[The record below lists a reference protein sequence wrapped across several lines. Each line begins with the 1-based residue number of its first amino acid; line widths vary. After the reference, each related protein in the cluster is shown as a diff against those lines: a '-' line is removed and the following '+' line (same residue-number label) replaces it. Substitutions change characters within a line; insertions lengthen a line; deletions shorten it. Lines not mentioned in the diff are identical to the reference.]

1 MHERRTGDRRIQ
13 KTEGLLRG
21 ALGTLLHEKPY
32 ENIAVKEILH
42 RANVGRSTFYTH
54 FSDKD
59 ELLLSCI
66 HSVLGSAQPRSR
78 RPGRAEIHED
88 VLWFALPVLEHIERH
103 RTERPT
109 PGAQGRQ
116 ALHEH
121 LRQAITGLVA
131 DEITTALRYGRR
143 AAGEASPELLA
154 RWIATTFVLT
164 LDWWVES
171 DSPLPARDAEGVF
184 RGLIEPGL
192 AETLR

>member
-1 MHERRTGDRRIQ
+1 M
-13 KTEGLLRG
+13 
-21 ALGTLLHEKPY
+21 
-32 ENIAVKEILH
+32 V
-42 RANVGRSTFYTH
+42 
-54 FSDKD
+54 
-59 ELLLSCI
+59 
-66 HSVLGSAQPRSR
+66 
-78 RPGRAEIHED
+78 
-88 VLWFALPVLEHIERH
+88 
-103 RTERPT
+103 RTERAT
-109 PGAQGRQ
+109 PGPQGRQ

-131 DEITTALRYGRR
+131 NEITTALRYGRR